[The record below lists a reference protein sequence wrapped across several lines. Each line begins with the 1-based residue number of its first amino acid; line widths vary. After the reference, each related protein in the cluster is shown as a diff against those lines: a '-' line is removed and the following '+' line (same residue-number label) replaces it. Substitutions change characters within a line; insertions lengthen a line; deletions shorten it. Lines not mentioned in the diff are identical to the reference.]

1 MKEIKF
7 WKMNGSGNDFI
18 IIDNRDG
25 IIKQEQMSSFS
36 KLVCRRRRSVGAD
49 GVIFIV
55 ESKSKSCDFAWKF
68 YNSDGSEAEMCGNG
82 SRCVARFAYLNKIAA
97 KKMRFETAVGAVEAE
112 VLGRRVKVMLTDPK
126 QLRKDVQIEKLLD
139 WESIDFINTGVPHVV
154 IRVKE
159 LENIPVQ
166 QIGRKIRFHKEFL
179 PEGTNVNFMRKIADN
194 LIEVRT
200 YERGVEDETLACGTG
215 SIASALISSLRD
227 GNSSPVDVK
236 TKGGEILRIYFKR
249 QGDRFFD
256 IWLEGDTNIVYKGE
270 LHEEALL

>member
-1 MKEIKF
+1 
-7 WKMNGSGNDFI
+7 
-18 IIDNRDG
+18 
-25 IIKQEQMSSFS
+25 
-36 KLVCRRRRSVGAD
+36 
-49 GVIFIV
+49 
-55 ESKSKSCDFAWKF
+55 
-68 YNSDGSEAEMCGNG
+68 
-82 SRCVARFAYLNKIAA
+82 
-97 KKMRFETAVGAVEAE
+97 MRFETAVGPISAE

-126 QLRKDVQIEKLLD
+126 HLKINIQLEKLLD
-139 WESIDFINTGVPHVV
+139 WESVDFINTGVPHVV
-154 IRVKE
+154 IRVKD
-159 LENIPVQ
+159 LENIPIKEV
-166 QIGRKIRFHKEFL
+166 GRKIRFHEIFS
-179 PEGTNVNFMRKIADN
+179 PEGTNVNFMKRMKDN